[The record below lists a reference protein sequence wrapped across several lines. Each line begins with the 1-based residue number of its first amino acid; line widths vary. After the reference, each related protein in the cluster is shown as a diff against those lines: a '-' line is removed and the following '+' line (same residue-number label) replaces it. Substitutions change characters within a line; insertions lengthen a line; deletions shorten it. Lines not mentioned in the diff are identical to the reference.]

1 MSWLI
6 TGGSGQLGIAVSH
19 ELGERG
25 MIFHAWGSRELN
37 ITQGPIVRDFIAN
50 LSPTVIVNCAA
61 WTDVD
66 GVEAT

>member
-6 TGGSGQLGIAVSH
+6 TGGSGQLGIAVSQ

-37 ITQGPIVRDFIAN
+37 ITQEPIVRDVIVK
-50 LSPTVIVNCAA
+50 LSPKIIIN
-61 WTDVD
+61 
-66 GVEAT
+66 